1 MRKRRGAGGGGGGR
15 GGGGG
20 GREGGMAVEQFRTSS
35 LRGPVALQLFFPI
48 EKPGES
54 GGRAPCPYNAPQRGA
69 EVMEMSTQP
78 VRPAELQVGR
88 SPRCHLCRKPFAV
101 PPHHKQGLVRT
112 PATLPRKPKTC
123 MVLCVTRKMRRP
135 LLALISQCF

>member
-1 MRKRRGAGGGGGGR
+1 
-15 GGGGG
+15 
-20 GREGGMAVEQFRTSS
+20 MAVEQFRTSS

-78 VRPAELQVGR
+78 IRSAELQVGR
-88 SPRCHLCRKPFAV
+88 SSRCHLGRKPFAV
-101 PPHHKQGLVRT
+101 PPHRKHGLART
-112 PATLPRKPKTC
+112 RPTLPRKPKTC
-123 MVLCVTRKMRRP
+123 MVLCVTRKMTRP
-135 LLALISQCF
+135 LLALISECF